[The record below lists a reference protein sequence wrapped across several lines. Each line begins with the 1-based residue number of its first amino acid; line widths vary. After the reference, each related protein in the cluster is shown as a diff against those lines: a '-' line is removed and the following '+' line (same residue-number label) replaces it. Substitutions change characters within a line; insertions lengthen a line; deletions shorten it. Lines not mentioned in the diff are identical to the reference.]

1 MSDKAKPP
9 VAIIGMGCVLPAGPD
24 VATFWQSLE
33 AGRGAVRTCAGPRW
47 DWNKYGSLDP
57 TAVDRTTS
65 FLGATVDD
73 FEFSWKKFRMPPVEL
88 RIMHTMEMMLL
99 EAAHQA
105 MVDGGYPSERVYDRQ
120 QVATIVGTSGMG
132 RKSNHGFN
140 FKRRL
145 PEILAA
151 AQQTEGWQGL
161 SPQQRARV
169 LGDVRERFVER
180 FIDGSD
186 DWAFWGFMS
195 PALGRIASHFD
206 LRGPHFCVDAHG
218 ASGLLALETAIAG
231 LTNRTWDM
239 ALVGATSPA
248 LSPMEL
254 VLHSKLRRLSTT
266 GVFPLDARADGTA
279 LGEGAVMLLIKR
291 LDDAERSGDTI
302 HAIVR
307 GVEGVSRGRGPTLTG
322 TDPTAHRRA
331 AQATLLNTGLS
342 PDTVVHVETG
352 ATGVVNWDIPTLSGL
367 ADAYGGGHRIA
378 VGAIAETVGDL
389 QAASSL
395 AALLK
400 VVHTLK
406 TRRLLPQ
413 RTWRT
418 PHPEMRLE
426 AGPFAINAES
436 TWPSQGP
443 ARAAVHAAG
452 FGGVAYHAILEEYQ
466 PSRQST
472 PVGAIHLHS
481 EPEPIAIVGLA
492 CRYPGA
498 DSPEELW
505 ENTVQGRSVVTEISR
520 DRWPVELYRYPGG
533 QVLRGKDALFK
544 VYAPM
549 AGSVAARPFSPAE
562 FGISP
567 ASAAQMD
574 PTQIWC
580 LQTAREALADA
591 GYDASRALPAER
603 TAVLVATSPGN
614 QQEVKLEARF
624 AYPEFDAIFSDA
636 LHASDVAAVDLERV
650 LTQTRALFLA
660 DGVPTNSETL
670 PGMLDSAPAARI
682 ARHFDLRGPAF
693 TVESA
698 CASSLA
704 AIALAVQGLRD
715 GRWDVALTGG
725 VWSQIT
731 APYCV
736 NMCFVGVVS
745 PSGETRPFSGD
756 ADGFVH
762 GEGCGMFVLKRLS
775 DARRDGDRIH
785 ALILGTGGASDG
797 RGRSI
802 VASQQ
807 RGQELAMRRALE
819 DGGVPPS
826 TVQYIEAHGTGMQEG
841 DIPEAG
847 ALLAVYGRKQAPPAV
862 SSLKPLIGHSYI
874 ASGAAAVL
882 RTVWA
887 LKRKTR
893 PPLVTGATLNPDI
906 RWDDELALLR
916 TAQAWTEPAGA
927 RRAAVNGYGFGGT
940 TFHLL
945 LEEYTG

>member
-1 MSDKAKPP
+1 MSDTSQPLI
-9 VAIIGMGCVLPAGPD
+9 AIIGMGCVLPAGPD
-24 VATFWQSLE
+24 VKTFWQSLE
-33 AGRGAVRTCAGPRW
+33 AGRSAVRTCAGPRW

-57 TAVDRTTS
+57 AAEDRSTS
-65 FLGATVDD
+65 FLGASVDD
-73 FEFSWKKFRMPPVEL
+73 FEFSWKKFRMPPAEM
-88 RIMHTMEMMLL
+88 RIMHPMEMMLL

-105 MVDGGYPSERVYDRQ
+105 MLDGGYPLDRAYDRA

-151 AQQTEGWQGL
+151 AQQTRGWQDL
-161 SPQQRARV
+161 SPQQRSRV
-169 LGDVRERFVER
+169 LSDVRQRFVDR

-206 LRGPHFCVDAHG
+206 LRGPHLCVDAHG

-231 LTNRTWDM
+231 LANRSWNM

-254 VLHSKLRRLSTT
+254 VLHSKLRRLSAT

-279 LGEGAVMLLIKR
+279 LGEGAVVLLIKR
-291 LDDAERSGDTI
+291 LDEAERSGDPI

-307 GVEGVSRGRGPTLTG
+307 GVAGVSRGRGPTLTA
-322 TDPTAHRRA
+322 TDSAAHRRA
-331 AQATLLNTGLS
+331 AQATLLRTGLS
-342 PDTVVHVETG
+342 PETIVHVETG
-352 ATGVVNWDIPTLSGL
+352 ATGVVHWDLPMLSGL
-367 ADAYGGGHRIA
+367 ADAYSGGRRIA

-389 QAASSL
+389 QAAASL

-406 TRRLLPQ
+406 TRKLLPQ

-418 PHPEMRLE
+418 PHPDLRFE
-426 AGPFAINAES
+426 AGPFAVNTEPR
-436 TWPSQGP
+436 WPSEGP

-452 FGGVAYHAILEEYQ
+452 FGGAAYHAILEDYQ
-466 PSRQST
+466 PSRPS
-472 PVGAIHLHS
+472 AS
-481 EPEPIAIVGLA
+481 EGPSPLSSAPEPIAIVGLA

-498 DSPEELW
+498 DSPEALW
-505 ENTVQGRSVVTEISR
+505 ENTVQGRSVVAAISR
-520 DRWPVELYRYPGG
+520 DRWPVDLYLDSGAE
-533 QVLRGKDALFK
+533 VARGKDALFK

-549 AGSVAARPFSPAE
+549 AGSVAPRPFSPAE
-562 FGISP
+562 FGIPP
-567 ASAAQMD
+567 ASATQMD
-574 PTQIWC
+574 PTQIWS
-580 LQTAREALADA
+580 LQTATEALEDA
-591 GYDASRALPAER
+591 GYNGKRTLPADR
-603 TAVLVATSPGN
+603 TAVLVATTPGN
-614 QQEVKLEARF
+614 LQEVKLDARF
-624 AYPEFDAIFSDA
+624 AYPEFDAIFRDV
-636 LHASDVAAVDLERV
+636 LHDSGLSADLVDRV
-650 LTQTRALFLA
+650 LLQTRALFLA

-670 PGMLDSAPAARI
+670 PGMLDNATAARI

-745 PSGETRPFSGD
+745 PSGATRPFAAD

-785 ALILGTGGASDG
+785 ALVLGTGGASDG

-807 RGQELAMRRALE
+807 RGQDLAMRRALE
-819 DGGVPPS
+819 DGAVAPS
-826 TVQYIEAHGTGMQEG
+826 TVQYIEAHGTGMLEG

-882 RTVWA
+882 RAVWA
-887 LKRKTR
+887 LKRRTR
-893 PPLVTGATLNPDI
+893 PPLITSATLNPDI
-906 RWDDELALLR
+906 SWNGEIALLR
-916 TAQAWTEPAGA
+916 AAEAWAQPSGA

-940 TFHLL
+940 TFHLI
-945 LEEYTG
+945 LEESTG